1 MITARIDSAAFVR
14 DFQAIIAQARRPRA
28 VLMAAGRAGR
38 NELVKHFR
46 QKNRDNPNKLGG
58 KRQNFWN
65 AVASSTQ
72 TPIPNE
78 GNNSVTVSIT
88 DPRFAQKLFGGTIR
102 AKRVR
107 NLAIPLT
114 PEAYGRSPRTFEAE
128 TGLKLIFIR
137 TRGGG
142 ILGTRRSEYS
152 QFLQVEYLLKPS
164 VTQQADPTAL
174 PDHQR
179 LADVVTQAA
188 QSALDRQLQQPGGNN
203 V

>member
-1 MITARIDSAAFVR
+1 MIAARIDSVAFVR
-14 DFQAIIAQARRPRA
+14 DFQAIIAQARKPRA
-28 VLMAAGRAGR
+28 VLVAAGRAGR

-58 KRQNFWN
+58 PRQNFWN
-65 AVASSTQ
+65 AVARSTQ

-88 DPRFAQKLFGGTIR
+88 DPRFGQKLFGGTIR

-203 V
+203 S

>member
-1 MITARIDSAAFVR
+1 MITARIDQAAFVR
-14 DFQAIIAQARRPRA
+14 DFQAILAAARKPRA
-28 VLMAAGRAGR
+28 VLMAAGREGR
-38 NELVKHFR
+38 RMLIAHFR
-46 QKNRDNPNKLGG
+46 QKNRDEPNKLGG

-65 AVASSTQ
+65 AVARSTQ
-72 TPIPNE
+72 TPVPSQ
-78 GNNSVTVSIT
+78 GNNSVSVSIT
-88 DPRFAQKLFGGTIR
+88 DPRFAQKVFGGTIR

-128 TGLKLIFIR
+128 TGLKLVFIR

-174 PDHQR
+174 PDEQR
-179 LADVVTQAA
+179 LADVVVRAA
-188 QSALDRQLQQPGGNN
+188 QAELDRQLQQPRGNN
-203 V
+203 A